1 MNRPN
6 NGFDRPSDWGN
17 HNSDIE
23 RYQQQNST
31 PQRSSSSSSNGGN
44 NSSSSGNGGFGRRSN
59 W

>member
-23 RYQQQNST
+23 RYQRQNNT
-31 PQRSSSSSSNGGN
+31 WRDNNSSSNNGGN
-44 NSSSSGNGGFGRRSN
+44 NSSNSGNGGFGRRSN

>member
-44 NSSSSGNGGFGRRSN
+44 NNSNSGNGGFGRRSN

>member
-23 RYQQQNST
+23 RYQQQNSP

>member
-23 RYQQQNST
+23 RYQQQNNT
-31 PQRSSSSSSNGGN
+31 WRSNPSSSNGGN
-44 NSSSSGNGGFGRRSN
+44 SGSSTTGNGGFGRRSN